1 MILEDDITFLDPTLF
16 QQQFKKF
23 THYVPN
29 YDVVI
34 LAGNNVP
41 PYRPMISPEDGK
53 AFAIQVTHCQTTTG
67 YLVKSHYYDKLIHN
81 IKEGLHRLIVNPEQ
95 HVQFAVD
102 KYWLSLQKTDAWY
115 LITPLTVV
123 QREDYSDI
131 EQRRTNYT
139 RAMVDL
145 DKVEFLKMVSM
156 SSTNI
161 KNMKLM

>member
-1 MILEDDITFLDPTLF
+1 MEKIQHILYINLDTRPDRKQHIEQQFALLGVDVNKVERFPAIKLQNGRIGCSMSHLQCLQLAKDRGYENVMILEDDITFLDPTLF

-67 YLVKSHYYDKLIHN
+67 YLVKSLSLIH
-81 IKEGLHRLIVNPEQ
+81 I
-95 HVQFAVD
+95 
-102 KYWLSLQKTDAWY
+102 
-115 LITPLTVV
+115 
-123 QREDYSDI
+123 
-131 EQRRTNYT
+131 
-139 RAMVDL
+139 
-145 DKVEFLKMVSM
+145 
-156 SSTNI
+156 
-161 KNMKLM
+161 